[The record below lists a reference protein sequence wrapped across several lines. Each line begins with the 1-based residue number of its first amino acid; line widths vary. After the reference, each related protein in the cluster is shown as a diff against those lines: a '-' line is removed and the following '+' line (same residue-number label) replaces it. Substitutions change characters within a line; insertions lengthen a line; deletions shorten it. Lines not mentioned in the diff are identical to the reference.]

1 MIASIFLPPKKRG
14 KVGLGWNL
22 HVLFPDSHAPESW
35 WAWGLAKLRG
45 TVPYLFFIQNNLFC
59 VAKIEISTKVTL
71 HNCYDYWKWKTQ
83 SVVDW
88 FNIWQARIK
97 GVFPNSYALV
107 GWLIGDVSTVINV
120 NRIILDYR
128 VMTIWGIQNYW
139 QLMLMVMVTMMQIRT
154 VVTLVLAS
162 HAKTPQEQ
170 GGFLGDESP
179 LSVWVE
185 TFWWRILFI

>member
-1 MIASIFLPPKKRG
+1 MIPSIFCLRKKRQG
-14 KVGLGWNL
+14 RSGLKSACFIPRQSRSRIL
-22 HVLFPDSHAPESW
+22 MSL
-35 WAWGLAKLRG
+35 G
-45 TVPYLFFIQNNLFC
+45 TCKAEGNCAISFFIQNNLFC

-107 GWLIGDVSTVINV
+107 GWFTQDASTVINV

-139 QLMLMVMVTMMQIRT
+139 QC
-154 VVTLVLAS
+154 
-162 HAKTPQEQ
+162 
-170 GGFLGDESP
+170 
-179 LSVWVE
+179 
-185 TFWWRILFI
+185 WWRWW